1 MKTCALVCGASFARA
16 DFCERHERGEFDF
29 VVAVDS
35 GYTHLQAACVRPDV
49 CLGDFDSLGFVPE
62 GSQVHP
68 AIKDKSDLELAL
80 CYALE
85 QGFSDVVVYG
95 CLGERIDHTISA
107 LQLLASA
114 AEGKL
119 AGGPT
124 GEIAGSAGGSRA
136 HGTSEDGGNRV
147 RIRAIGGC
155 VGAKNHANARA
166 VNDESSPHAN
176 ARAPYTEVLEVL
188 VGPANLTLTSQENA
202 TPEEVP
208 NLGAPTYGSV
218 SIFSATSIAA
228 DVSATGMFYPLC
240 AATLNNRS
248 SLGLSNELVQP
259 KGRISVKNGTLFVV
273 YPSAFSASLTK

>member
-35 GYTHLQAACVRPDV
+35 GYAHLQAACVRPDV

-107 LQLLASA
+107 LQLLAAA
-114 AEGKL
+114 AEG
-119 AGGPT
+119 GVDS
-124 GEIAGSAGGSRA
+124 EI
-136 HGTSEDGGNRV
+136 GGNVRV
-147 RIRAIGGC
+147 RAIGGR
-155 VGAKNHANARA
+155 VGAKDHANARA
-166 VNDESSPHAN
+166 VNDESLPHAN
-176 ARAPYTEVLEVL
+176 ARTPYTEVLEVL
-188 VGPANLTLTSQENA
+188 AGPATLTLAARENA
-202 TPEEVP
+202 TPEKVP
-208 NLGAPTYGSV
+208 NLGAPTYGAV
-218 SIFSATSIAA
+218 SIFSATSTAA

-259 KGRISVKNGTLFVV
+259 KGRISVQSGTLFVV
-273 YPSAFSASLTK
+273 YPSALSASLTK